1 MDFFFFLTT
10 EKKMKEY
17 TKPSTQKGLQCLK
30 LSSDQKFKLMGE
42 DKVNI
47 ISSNGAMW
55 TLIY

>member
-1 MDFFFFLTT
+1 
-10 EKKMKEY
+10 MKEY
-17 TKPSTQKGLQCLK
+17 TKPSPQKGLQRLK